1 VDRRATLFFP
11 PAVLL
16 TTLIFATVLAVAKS

>member
-11 PAVLL
+11 LAVWL
-16 TTLIFATVLAVAKS
+16 TTLIFATVLVVVKS